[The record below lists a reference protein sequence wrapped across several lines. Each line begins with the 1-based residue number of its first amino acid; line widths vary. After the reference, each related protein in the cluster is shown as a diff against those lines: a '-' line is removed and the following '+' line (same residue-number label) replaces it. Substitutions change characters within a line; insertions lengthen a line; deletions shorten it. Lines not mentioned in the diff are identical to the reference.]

1 METIAS
7 RILAVTTDITA
18 QPRQSISYPNNT
30 DKCPACG
37 GLGVLGWKTPRHYP
51 IAEVDFCD
59 CERGAA
65 VLEHER
71 RAEAAKRQ
79 RLLDNMFAAAGIP
92 AHFRGMTIESLYQA
106 AADDPAKREGMTAAR
121 ELIETGFTGG
131 KKGLYIHGKYG
142 VGKTGVVTP
151 ILRNYLDNGLTG
163 LWIEFY
169 DFTDEVQS
177 RYRSNAEETA
187 QAAVKQA
194 QEVDM
199 LLLDD
204 VGNPRG
210 ATETDDRSKILY
222 QVVNARHNHARP
234 MLITSNLAPGEF
246 VKQLGARTWE
256 RIAESCRVVEMAG
269 RNLRK

>member
-1 METIAS
+1 
-7 RILAVTTDITA
+7 
-18 QPRQSISYPNNT
+18 
-30 DKCPACG
+30 
-37 GLGVLGWKTPRHYP
+37 
-51 IAEVDFCD
+51 
-59 CERGAA
+59 
-65 VLEHER
+65 
-71 RAEAAKRQ
+71 
-79 RLLDNMFAAAGIP
+79 MFAAAGIP